1 MEVYDGHGLLPQRG
15 GAGQAG
21 PVRPFGRRRLRQG
34 AEAGLCSA
42 RRRAEVPRQSTK
54 ILNKKLQVFVKNTL
68 GNLLTNQVD
77 EDFDAARRLNVEAT
91 GTLAKELGT
100 IQDQQLCRFILIG
113 LF

>member
-1 MEVYDGHGLLPQRG
+1 ML
-15 GAGQAG
+15 
-21 PVRPFGRRRLRQG
+21 
-34 AEAGLCSA
+34 
-42 RRRAEVPRQSTK
+42 
-54 ILNKKLQVFVKNTL
+54 VKNTL